1 MSRSGLRQVVAA
13 ATVAAVSVSGVAIA
27 HAQENIGQFNI
38 TNITDFHG
46 YIAPAAAHPGAAML
60 KCAVDRAAG
69 ELPQAFVSSGDNIG
83 GTPFSSA
90 ILDDEPTIAALNE
103 MGLDFSAVGN
113 HEFDKGYA
121 DVTGRVTDLADFPL
135 LGANVEGGSPELAPY
150 GLAELDGVDVAFIG
164 SVTAETERLVAAEGI
179 EGIIFTDPLAA
190 TNRLADELVAND
202 TADVVVALYHEGIT
216 GTEQWSENVDIVF
229 SGHTHM
235 VIEPTTEHGPLLMQA
250 GNYGHNLADVN
261 LSFNHDTQEL
271 TVDQAQ
277 LLGVAEINACGMP
290 DPTIQQIVAE
300 AEELAADAG
309 QEVVAT
315 VPSTFYRGRN
325 EGGET
330 GSNHGVESQLNHLV
344 AEAVRWSITNST
356 GVTADIGLM
365 NAGGLRADLMGGEVT
380 YAEAFEIQPFAGEN
394 SYVTISGADFKAAME
409 QQWKEESARP
419 VESLGVSD
427 NVSYTYDITRDIGDR
442 ITAMTI
448 DGEPLDPER
457 DYVVAGSVYLLS
469 GNDGFTAFTRGTE
482 PAQTGIIDVQSTID
496 YLAANEGVTPRSG
509 QSHISVTPSGEFIA
523 GEEITLELGGL
534 SYTQGDTA
542 TTVTVSLGDAA
553 TTAPIEETLG
563 EPGYGEAGQATVTL
577 TVPAGLSGEQKL
589 RVTTDVGT
597 DITQPI
603 MVSGVGEPVP
613 GEETPT
619 PGIGSS
625 QTGSS
630 ALTGVLGALAGVIG
644 TLGLLS
650 WLQPNVLRQLQ
661 EQLQN
666 RINQVF

>member
-1 MSRSGLRQVVAA
+1 MSRPGLRKAVAA
-13 ATVAAVSVSGVAIA
+13 ATVAAVSVSGVSIA
-27 HAQENIGQFNI
+27 HAQENVGQFNI

-46 YIAPAAAHPGAAML
+46 YIAPSAAHPGAAML
-60 KCAVDRAAG
+60 KCAVDQAAG

-83 GTPFSSA
+83 GTPFNSA

-113 HEFDKGYA
+113 HEFDKGYT

-135 LGANVEGGSPELAPY
+135 LGANVEGGEPELEPY
-150 GLAELDGVDVAFIG
+150 AVTELDGVDVAFIG
-164 SVTAETERLVAAEGI
+164 SVTEETAQLVAAEGI
-179 EGIIFTDPLAA
+179 EGITFTDPLAA
-190 TNRLADELVAND
+190 TNHLADELVAND

-216 GTEQWSENVDIVF
+216 GTEQWSENVDLVF

-235 VIEPTTEHGPLLMQA
+235 LIEPTTEYGPLLMQS
-250 GNYGHNLADVN
+250 GNYGHNLADVD
-261 LSFNHDTQEL
+261 LSYNHATQEL
-271 TVDQAQ
+271 TVDEAQ
-277 LLGVAEINACGMP
+277 LLGVADINACGVP
-290 DPTIQQIVAE
+290 DPTIQQIVTDAEKLAAE
-300 AEELAADAG
+300 AGE
-309 QEVVAT
+309 EVVAT
-315 VPSTFYRGRN
+315 APDTFYRGMN

-365 NAGGLRADLMGGEVT
+365 NAGGLRADLAGGEIT

-394 SYVTISGADFKAAME
+394 SYVTLSGADFKAAME
-409 QQWKEESARP
+409 QQWKEEFSRP

-427 NVSYTYDITRDIGDR
+427 NVSYTYDITRPIGER

-496 YLAANEGVTPRSG
+496 YLAANEGATPRSG
-509 QSHISVTPSGEFIA
+509 QSHISLTPLGEFIA

-534 SYTQGDTA
+534 SYTQGETA
-542 TTVTVSLGDAA
+542 TNVTVSLGD
-553 TTAPIEETLG
+553 TVSTAPIDQTLG

-577 TVPAGLSGEQKL
+577 TVPAELSGPQEL
-589 RVTTDVGT
+589 RVTTDAGT
-597 DITQPI
+597 DITQP
-603 MVSGVGEPVP
+603 VTVTSAGETGP
-613 GEETPT
+613 GEGTPT
-619 PGIGSS
+619 PEVGSS
-625 QTGSS
+625 QAGSS
-630 ALTGVLGALAGVIG
+630 ALTGVLGALAGIIG
-644 TLGLLS
+644 TLGLVS
-650 WLQPNVLRQLQ
+650 WLEPNALRQLHD
-661 EQLQN
+661 QLQN